1 MRLRSAIWALQ
12 CSSARIEGDD
22 TRLPKIPYASV
33 VLCVSG
39 GQFVVHVALKITAVV
54 AVVADVQVYAQKCTA
69 NSLVAQLSSKLPSE
83 WS

>member
-1 MRLRSAIWALQ
+1 MPDGHCSIRRHALKVPILVCQ
-12 CSSARIEGDD
+12 KFP
-22 TRLPKIPYASV
+22 LHLL

-54 AVVADVQVYAQKCTA
+54 AVVADVQVYAQKYTA

-83 WS
+83 WL

>member
-1 MRLRSAIWALQ
+1 MPARH
-12 CSSARIEGDD
+12 CSVR
-22 TRLPKIPYASV
+22 RHASKV
-33 VLCVSG
+33 PILVCQKFPLHLLVLCVNG
-39 GQFVVHVALKITAVV
+39 GQFVVHVALKITSVV